1 MTPQR
6 ERALMVGLTA
16 AAIGL
21 LFAWQIRPPVPA
33 VHPPEQR
40 KSMPDF
46 TYPSLAQV
54 PWTLNEH
61 QGKVV
66 FVNFWATWCAPCREE
81 TPDLVRVHQRYRE
94 RGVEFAGVSLDDDP
108 ARVAPP
114 FMKRYNIEY
123 PILVAPPD
131 SLLTQA
137 IETIPTSF
145 SRVPGWGSRGKRNS
159 RQPSKHCSP
168 NSRNCPK
175 FSTRRARFGTS
186 GPSQRGDV
194 SLFEHDTHWSPAC
207 NLSSGVP
214 PS

>member
-21 LFAWQIRPPVPA
+21 LFAWQLRPPVPS

-46 TYPSLAQV
+46 TYPSLAKV
-54 PWTLNEH
+54 PWTLKEH

-81 TPDLVRVHQRYRE
+81 TPDLVRVHQRYRQ
-94 RGVEFAGVSLDDDP
+94 RGVEFAGVSMDDDP
-108 ARVAPP
+108 AAVAPR
-114 FMKRYNIEY
+114 FARRYNIEY

-145 SRVPGWGSRGKRNS
+145 LIDRRGKI
-159 RQPSKHCSP
+159 
-168 NSRNCPK
+168 
-175 FSTRRARFGTS
+175 ARTWMGIVREKELAAAIEALLAEQS
-186 GPSQRGDV
+186 
-194 SLFEHDTHWSPAC
+194 
-207 NLSSGVP
+207 
-214 PS
+214 